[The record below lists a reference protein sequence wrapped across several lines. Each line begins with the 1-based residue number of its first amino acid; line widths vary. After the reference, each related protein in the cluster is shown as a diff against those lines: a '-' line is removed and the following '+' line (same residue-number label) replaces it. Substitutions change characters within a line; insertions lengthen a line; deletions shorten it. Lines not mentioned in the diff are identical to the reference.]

1 MGFLEEDLL
10 EAEKNKSKTGV
21 ALARRGMTL
30 PRLKRWEEPGCEGL
44 DVALQTFSLYFCQ
57 MKKGGGGHES
67 SPWSDKSEWEQE
79 WGVLWGSL
87 GISEG
92 SWSGDCHR
100 GSSKQLRDLRW
111 GPSFSRKAACFSGF
125 AELEGGKLPPVF
137 NFPLLNEF
145 DQLSEPRRDLWMKGL
160 ATH

>member
-57 MKKGGGGHES
+57 MKKGGGDMSHLHDQINQSES
-67 SPWSDKSEWEQE
+67 KS
-79 WGVLWGSL
+79 G
-87 GISEG
+87 
-92 SWSGDCHR
+92 
-100 GSSKQLRDLRW
+100 
-111 GPSFSRKAACFSGF
+111 
-125 AELEGGKLPPVF
+125 
-137 NFPLLNEF
+137 EF
-145 DQLSEPRRDLWMKGL
+145 FEAP
-160 ATH
+160 